1 MLTLAY
7 YAMTP
12 TRRRRIYEGGRL
24 CVIRQGCII
33 IIIIICSTCPKP
45 LPRTTNNHEQ
55 KKSRCLHGNYNWY
68 QRQQTQIREEDTPGG
83 GQDGREDTW
92 PYTVGC
98 ISLRHNF
105 QSIAFIKSYT
115 YCSPSHPPR
124 HQHYSTRTRHVKGE
138 RDNAAE
144 EESPLAYMLIIYL
157 FKLLTQSAPSSI
169 QRIDAPGERRRGR
182 ESLLNY

>member
-1 MLTLAY
+1 MEITID
-7 YAMTP
+7 
-12 TRRRRIYEGGRL
+12 TRGNRHKYGRRIRPEEVKTVVKTHGPTLLAVY
-24 CVIRQGCII
+24 VSDII
-33 IIIIICSTCPKP
+33 SKVLHLLNLKLIA
-45 LPRTTNNHEQ
+45 LP
-55 KKSRCLHGNYNWY
+55 
-68 QRQQTQIREEDTPGG
+68 P
-83 GQDGREDTW
+83 
-92 PYTVGC
+92 
-98 ISLRHNF
+98 SL
-105 QSIAFIKSYT
+105 
-115 YCSPSHPPR
+115 PPR